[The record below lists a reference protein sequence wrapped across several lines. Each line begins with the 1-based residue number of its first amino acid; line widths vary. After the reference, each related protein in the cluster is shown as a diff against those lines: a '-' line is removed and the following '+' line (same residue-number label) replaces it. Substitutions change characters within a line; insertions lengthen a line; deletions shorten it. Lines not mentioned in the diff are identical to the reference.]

1 MSLMMSPLKNIKPF
15 IMSPLKNIT
24 PLMTSPLKNM
34 ALKEAT
40 HTRHHNEENN
50 EHTMAIEEKS
60 P

>member
-1 MSLMMSPLKNIKPF
+1 MTSPLKN
-15 IMSPLKNIT
+15 MAS
-24 PLMTSPLKNM
+24 LMTSSLKNM